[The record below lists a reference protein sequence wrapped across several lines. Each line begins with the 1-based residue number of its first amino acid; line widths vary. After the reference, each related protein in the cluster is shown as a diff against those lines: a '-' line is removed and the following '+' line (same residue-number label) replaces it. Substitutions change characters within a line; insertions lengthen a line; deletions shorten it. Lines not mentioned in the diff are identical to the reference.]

1 MSDEPVTVTNAATDG
16 PAVPVSASSA
26 MQQAES
32 KTDKGV
38 DTRVNLL
45 GLTRSEMAAFFE
57 SIGEKKFR
65 AQQVMKWIHHHNITD
80 FTQMT
85 NLSKVLRERLASL
98 ARVTMP
104 EVRYRHFS
112 KDGTRKWVLQLD
124 AKNAVEM
131 VFIPDGR
138 RGTLCVSSQVGCA
151 LDCDFCSTGKQGF
164 QRDLS
169 AHEIIAQI
177 WIAQESFGPRDNL
190 GQSPITN
197 VVFMGMGEPLLN
209 FDPVTNA
216 AELMMDDLGY
226 GLSKRRVTISTSG
239 IIPAL
244 DALAD
249 RLDVSLALSL
259 HATNDTLRDQL
270 VPINKRYP
278 IKPLLAACQRY
289 LDRYSD
295 RKRVTVEYVMLDGVN
310 DTPEDARAL
319 VRLLANLPNKV
330 NLIPF
335 NPFPHAPYRRS
346 RDEAIARFQK
356 ILLDA
361 GLVATVRR
369 TRGDDIDA
377 ACGQLVG
384 QVMDR
389 TRRQSQWAARIEAQ
403 NLS

>member
-1 MSDEPVTVTNAATDG
+1 MSDEFECIDRTAKANSAQDVADE
-16 PAVPVSASSA
+16 PVS
-26 MQQAES
+26 Q
-32 KTDKGV
+32 KGPTEHAV
-38 DTRVNLL
+38 VGDRVNLL
-45 GLTRSEMAAFFE
+45 GLTRSQMKAFFE
-57 SIGEKKFR
+57 SIGEKGFR
-65 AQQVMKWIHHHNITD
+65 AQQVMKWIHHHNETD
-80 FTQMT
+80 FAQMT
-85 NLSKVLRERLASL
+85 NLSKLLRERLAQVSKIE
-98 ARVTMP
+98 MP
-104 EVRYRHFS
+104 EVTYRHFS
-112 KDGTRKWVLQLD
+112 QDGTRKWVLQLD
-124 AKNAVEM
+124 EKNAVET

-164 QRDLS
+164 QRDLTV
-169 AHEIIAQI
+169 HEIMAQI
-177 WIAQESFGPRDNL
+177 WIAQASFGPRDNL

-209 FDPVTNA
+209 FGPVTDA

-244 DALAD
+244 DELGD

-259 HATNDTLRDQL
+259 HATNDALRDQL

-278 IKPLLAACQRY
+278 IEPLLAACRRY
-289 LDRYSD
+289 LARYSD

-310 DTPEDARAL
+310 DTAKDARAL
-319 VRLLANLPNKV
+319 VRLLAKLPNKV

-346 RDEAIARFQK
+346 SDAAIARFQK

-361 GLVATVRR
+361 GLIATVRR

-384 QVMDR
+384 QVTDR
-389 TRRQSQWAARIEAQ
+389 TRRQAQWAARIEAQ
-403 NLS
+403 NLP

>member
-1 MSDEPVTVTNAATDG
+1 MSDVVESVSGEAPQSEKQAPVK
-16 PAVPVSASSA
+16 
-26 MQQAES
+26 Q
-32 KTDKGV
+32 
-38 DTRVNLL
+38 RVNLL
-45 GLTRSEMAAFFE
+45 GLTRGEMATFFE
-57 SIGEKKFR
+57 SIGEKRFR
-65 AQQVMKWIHHHNITD
+65 AQQVMKWIHHHNQSD
-80 FTQMT
+80 FSQMT
-85 NLSKVLRERLASL
+85 NLSKGLRERLMGVAEV
-98 ARVTMP
+98 AMP

-124 AKNAVEM
+124 EKNAVET

-177 WIAQESFGPRDNL
+177 WIAQASFGPRDNL

-209 FDPVTNA
+209 FDPVTNS

-244 DALAD
+244 DALGD

-259 HATNDTLRDQL
+259 HATKDTLRDQL

-278 IKPLLAACQRY
+278 IKPLLAACRRY
-289 LDRYSD
+289 LSRYSE

-310 DTPEDARAL
+310 DSPADAKAL
-319 VRLLANLPNKV
+319 VRLLSDLPNKV

-346 RDEAIARFQK
+346 RDEAIAKFQK

-384 QVMDR
+384 QVTDR

>member
-1 MSDEPVTVTNAATDG
+1 MSDVVESVSGEAPQSEKQ
-16 PAVPVSASSA
+16 VPVK
-26 MQQAES
+26 Q
-32 KTDKGV
+32 
-38 DTRVNLL
+38 RVNLL
-45 GLTRSEMAAFFE
+45 GMTRGEMATFFE
-57 SIGEKKFR
+57 SIGEKRFR
-65 AQQVMKWIHHHNITD
+65 AQQVMKWIHHHNQSD
-80 FTQMT
+80 FSQMT
-85 NLSKVLRERLASL
+85 NLSKGLRERLMDVAEV
-98 ARVTMP
+98 AMP

-124 AKNAVEM
+124 EKNAVET

-177 WIAQESFGPRDNL
+177 WIAQASFGPRDNL

-209 FDPVTNA
+209 FDPVTNS

-244 DALAD
+244 DALGD

-270 VPINKRYP
+270 VPINKRHP
-278 IKPLLAACQRY
+278 IKPLLAACRRY
-289 LDRYSD
+289 LSRYSE

-310 DTPEDARAL
+310 DSPADAKAL
-319 VRLLANLPNKV
+319 VRLLSDLPNKV

-346 RDEAIARFQK
+346 RDEAIAKFQK

-384 QVMDR
+384 QVTDR